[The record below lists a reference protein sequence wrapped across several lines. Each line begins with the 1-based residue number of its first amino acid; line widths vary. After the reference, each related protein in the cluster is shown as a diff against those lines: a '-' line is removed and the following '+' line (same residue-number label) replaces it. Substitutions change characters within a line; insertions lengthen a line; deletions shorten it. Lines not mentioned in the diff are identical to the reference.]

1 MQNSS
6 SAQIIEKINK
16 CKYLFGFRN
25 PNEYNIFINEN
36 QKKKFLFSCYE
47 NSTCKGRWFCS
58 KSTREFN
65 MDIKH
70 IKKSNFLLEV
80 YYKGNLYG
88 YIKEPN
94 KYCYDTFFE
103 VYNHKNKL
111 KYKLYT
117 NYHQCGF
124 CCKCFRI
131 SQYCEV
137 YIPIYKPNTKVFLDN
152 NIGVLKKI
160 NDNGY
165 NRIMNN
171 VCSYIINFP
180 PQATPQEKI
189 LLIMSVILMDYRY
202 YGS

>member
-1 MQNSS
+1 
-6 SAQIIEKINK
+6 
-16 CKYLFGFRN
+16 
-25 PNEYNIFINEN
+25 
-36 QKKKFLFSCYE
+36 
-47 NSTCKGRWFCS
+47 
-58 KSTREFN
+58 

-70 IKKSNFLLEV
+70 IKKYSETINYSEIENFLTLKKQFKCSSNFLLEV